1 MGFEDHF
8 ETRDKH
14 YGDYREHRYHDDRRP
29 TVYRRP
35 YSHEESDHFD
45 WFSILDKIRNNN
57 KLKLFVL
64 IAGLL
69 VLTIAIVLIIVL
81 LPLILKLINSISQ
94 IGLQG
99 ILKEITGFIESIL
112 KGTKN

>member
-8 ETRDKH
+8 ENRDKH
-14 YGDYREHRYHDDRRP
+14 YSDYREDRYHTDRRP
-29 TVYRRP
+29 TGYQAT
-35 YSHEESDHFD
+35 YSPEESNRFN

-81 LPLILKLINSISQ
+81 LPLIMKLINSISQ
-94 IGLQG
+94 IGVQG
-99 ILKEITGFIESIL
+99 ILKEITSFIESIL